1 MPAEEV
7 ESLIRS
13 FYSYVPRPLTVLPR
27 KPDLIFSSENKQIPY
42 AGRIQNDLL
51 IQAGWSR

>member
-1 MPAEEV
+1 MSAEEV
-7 ESLIRS
+7 ESLIRG
-13 FYSYVPRPLTVLPR
+13 FYSYVSPPLTALPL
-27 KPDLIFSSENKQIPY
+27 KSDFVFSSENKQIPY